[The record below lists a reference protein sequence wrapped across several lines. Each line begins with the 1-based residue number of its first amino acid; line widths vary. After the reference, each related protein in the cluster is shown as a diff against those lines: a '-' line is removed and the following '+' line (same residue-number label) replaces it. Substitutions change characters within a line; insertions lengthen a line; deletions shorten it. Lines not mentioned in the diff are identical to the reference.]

1 MTDRDITFPGLRWN
15 LADLAS
21 AGLHAL
27 DGVDQ
32 TERQATSGFYGY
44 GYHWEVQDWQEVVG

>member
-21 AGLHAL
+21 AGFHAL

-44 GYHWEVQDWQEVVG
+44 GCH